1 MAFFSLVGSAVKEI
15 GESGE
20 GQDVKIAQLM
30 ILGLILLMLLFV
42 RRPLPSIVLIFFL
55 HNMFEINWE
64 VINAFSIAVLMG
76 SIVAVIFNYFG
87 ILVEYAADT
96 IFYCFALEAES
107 GARQVRL
114 KELYNMVEEQKAL
127 EDNQIN
133 NEASKA
139 SASDASSQA

>member
-1 MAFFSLVGSAVKEI
+1 MG
-15 GESGE
+15 GE
-20 GQDVKIAQLM
+20 GQDMKVAQLM

-55 HNMFEINWE
+55 HNMFEINVE
-64 VINAFSIAVLMG
+64 VINTFSIAVLMG

-114 KELYNMVEEQKAL
+114 KDLYNMVEEQKAA
-127 EDNQIN
+127 EDNDN
-133 NEASKA
+133 NNNANSAAVKHEALM
-139 SASDASSQA
+139 DG